1 MAKTGKHT
9 ALVAIDGGK
18 WHVSF
23 HDSIDDATSYGQSRL
38 KNIEDGWSIETEEHF
53 AEVQDEQLPSL
64 YSFLAPKGATV
75 PDDKSIRAETWALI
89 SKDLVPPPAPAAEA
103 SDDEPQPE
111 EEDLNTQPE
120 AEAPAK
126 PARTRTPAK
135 APAKEP
141 AKAAAR
147 PAPARAAPAPAR
159 AAPARAAARPAAP
172 AKAPA
177 KGGTPLKG
185 IAAKAAAKVA
195 ASKAPAKAAAP
206 AKKKAV
212 GEAGVSPAWLAVI
225 AGIAKK
231 GDAGVDSAFIAALCE
246 KNGVKPFYARFVR
259 PVADGGKGY
268 LARVSHGIYK
278 ATAAGKKAA
287 GV

>member
-1 MAKTGKHT
+1 MAKTGKST

-23 HDSIDDATSYGQSRL
+23 HDSIDAATSYGQSRL
-38 KNIEDGWSIETEEHF
+38 KNIEDGWSIETEDHF
-53 AEVQDEQLPSL
+53 AEVPDEQLPSL

-75 PDDKSIRAETWALI
+75 PDEESIRAETWALI
-89 SKDLVPPPAPAAEA
+89 SKDLAPPPAPVAEA
-103 SDDEPQPE
+103 ADDEPQPE

-135 APAKEP
+135 APAKAP
-141 AKAAAR
+141 VKAAAR
-147 PAPARAAPAPAR
+147 PAPARP
-159 AAPARAAARPAAP
+159 APARAAARPAAP

-195 ASKAPAKAAAP
+195 ASKAPAKAPAAP

-225 AGIAKK
+225 AGVAKK
-231 GDAGVDSAFIAALCE
+231 GDAGIDSAGIAALCE
-246 KNGVKPFYARFVR
+246 KHGVKPFYARFVR